1 MILSLD
7 LRYTYTRIIALDVDR
22 IKEVDVTLTA
32 RKNRIREY
40 ICSAGWIMTPSLRT
54 ERNRII
60 ALIGHRYRALG
71 LDITSTR
78 KPYQRTSIRGTLIIK
93 VYTTTRIDVTLSLP
107 KGACLRTCCT

>member
-40 ICSAGWIMTPSLRT
+40 TCSAGWIVAPSLRT
-54 ERNRII
+54 ERNRVI
-60 ALIGHRYRALG
+60 AFIGYRYRALG
-71 LDITSTR
+71 LDIASAR
-78 KPYQRTSIRGTLIIK
+78 EPYQRASRNSTFIIK
-93 VYTTTRIDVTLSLP
+93 VYTTTRIDIAFSLP
-107 KGACLRTCCT
+107 KGARLRACCS